1 MTFIETVAPED
12 ASGLL
17 AELYAS
23 DEATF
28 GHIANFTRAFSLRP
42 EAFAAWKQLNGAVRS
57 GAGLRRY
64 ELATFTAARR
74 LNSRYCSLAHGAL
87 IAQSLPDLLPLALGE
102 ASGEDAAVIAFA
114 TKMVDDASAITQS
127 DVDALREHLTDAEIL
142 DVVLSVAVRCF
153 FSTVLSALGAEP
165 DAKYD
170 ALDLDLRQ
178 ALLAR

>member
-1 MTFIETVAPED
+1 MSFIETVAPED

-17 AELYAS
+17 AELYAADQQS
-23 DEATF
+23 F

-42 EAFAAWKQLNGAVRS
+42 EAFAAWKQLNGAVKS

-64 ELATFTAARR
+64 ELATFAAARA
-74 LNSRYCSLAHGAL
+74 LNSRYCTLAHGAV
-87 IAQSLPDLLPLALGE
+87 IAKQLPDMLPVSLGD
-102 ASGEDAAVIAFA
+102 ATGEDAAVIAFA
-114 TKMVDDASAITQS
+114 TKMAEDASAITQE
-127 DVDALREHLTDAEIL
+127 DVDALRAYLTDAEIL
-142 DVVLSVAVRCF
+142 DVVLAAAVRCF

-170 ALDLDLRQ
+170 ALDPQLRE

>member
-1 MTFIETVAPED
+1 MTYIETVAPED

-17 AELYAS
+17 AELYAA
-23 DEATF
+23 DLQTF

-42 EAFAAWKQLNGAVRS
+42 EAFAGWKQLNGAVKQ

-74 LNSRYCSLAHGAL
+74 LNSRYCTLGHGSL
-87 IAQSLPDLLPLALGE
+87 IAQSLPDVLPLALGE
-102 ASGEDAAVIAFA
+102 ASGEDAAVVAFA
-114 TKMVDDASAITQS
+114 TKMVDDASAIAQA
-127 DVDALREHLTDAEIL
+127 DVDALREYLTDAEIL
-142 DVVLSVAVRCF
+142 DVVLAVAVRCF

-170 ALDLDLRQ
+170 ALDPGLRE